1 MVATAQTSSAAMKS
15 RAAERAEERALQKLN
30 RMFAKAAP
38 LAAREN
44 AKALKRL
51 HRGIAARIRR
61 AN

>member
-15 RAAERAEERALQKLN
+15 RVVERTEERELEKLN

-38 LAAREN
+38 IAAREN

-51 HRGIAARIRR
+51 HRDIAARIRR